1 MRSVS
6 ESDVQLLTG
15 WGLTAPSRATVDH
28 VRHAAAVSPLLLS
41 AGDRGVIARGLGR
54 SYGDPA
60 QNAGGLVLD
69 MTELHGLDL
78 DVTTGSV
85 LVGAGTSLDAL
96 MRATTPHGW
105 WVPVTPGTR
114 QVTVGGAIAADVHGK
129 NHHVDGTFTRHVR
142 RMTLALP
149 DGTTRE
155 LVPGDPLFDATV
167 GGMGLTG
174 VIVDAEI
181 TLLPIATNLV
191 SVDTDRIDDLDELMA
206 AMIEGDDLYRYS
218 VAWIDVGA
226 RSTIGRGVLTRGDHA
241 SLDMVPPKKRSLDFG
256 PPQRLRV
263 PPVVPSGVLNRSTI
277 TAFNEVWFR
286 KAPKQRRGELQSLGA
301 FFHPLDGVA
310 DWNRMY
316 GKRGFV
322 QYQFVVPDDSGHV
335 VRTTLEELRSIG
347 ATSFVSVL
355 KRFGAQG
362 PGMLSFPTR
371 GWTLALD
378 IPTGVTDLAPT
389 LDRLDAIVLEAGG
402 RLYLAKDSRMSPA
415 GIAAMYPRIDE
426 FRALRATIDPDRRMM
441 SDLARRLEL

>member
-1 MRSVS
+1 MS
-6 ESDVQLLTG
+6 EPDIRLLTG
-15 WGLTAPSRATVDH
+15 WGRTAPTRAVVEH
-28 VRHAAAVSPLLLS
+28 VHHAAAVSPLLLT
-41 AGDRGVIARGLGR
+41 AGERGVIPRGLGR

-78 DVTTGSV
+78 DVDTGSV

-149 DGTTRE
+149 DGTTSE
-155 LVPGDPLFDATV
+155 LLPGEPLFDATV

-174 VIVDAEI
+174 VIVDAELS
-181 TLLPIATNLV
+181 LLPVSTNLV
-191 SVDTDRIDDLDELMA
+191 SVDTDRIDDLDDLMA
-206 AMIEGDDLYRYS
+206 AMIDGDDRYRYS

-241 SLDMVPPKKRSLDFG
+241 TADNVPESKRSLAFT
-256 PPQRLRV
+256 PAQRLGV
-263 PPVVPSGVLNRSTI
+263 PPIIPGGLLNRATI
-277 TAFNEVWFR
+277 TAFNEAWFR

-316 GKRGFV
+316 GPRGFV
-322 QYQFVVPDDSGHV
+322 QYQFVVPDEAGDV
-335 VRTTLEELRSIG
+335 VRQTLEQLRTIG

-355 KRFGAQG
+355 KRFGDQG
-362 PGMLSFPTR
+362 PGMLSFPSR

-378 IPTGVTDLAPT
+378 IPAGVNNLAPT
-389 LDRLDAIVLEAGG
+389 LDRLDAMVLDAGG

-415 GIAAMYPRIDE
+415 GISSMYPRIDE
-426 FRALRATIDPDRRMM
+426 FREVRATIDPDRRMM